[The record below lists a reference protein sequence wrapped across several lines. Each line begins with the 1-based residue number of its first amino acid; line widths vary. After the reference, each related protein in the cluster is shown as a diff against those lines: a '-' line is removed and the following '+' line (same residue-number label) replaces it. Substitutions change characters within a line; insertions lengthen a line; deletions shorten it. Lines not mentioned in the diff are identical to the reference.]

1 MAVGRARLHTW
12 SSETTSKLVMC
23 ATRGTSSS
31 SSCSPP
37 RSPSSPRPA
46 WARRSSGGCSASRS
60 SGALAFFISR
70 LYREYRV
77 TLYGLGDRNRGLLY
91 GAVGVTVLTLTG
103 TRLLWQTAIGTLAW
117 FALLG
122 AAIYAAVFVYRESR
136 EY

>member
-1 MAVGRARLHTW
+1 MRNARNVLIILVLAAAVAFLAAAG
-12 SSETTSKLVMC
+12 V
-23 ATRGTSSS
+23 G
-31 SSCSPP
+31 
-37 RSPSSPRPA
+37 
-46 WARRSSGGCSASRS
+46 ASFLGWLLGIAFL
-60 SGALAFFISR
+60 GALAFFISR

-122 AAIYAAVFVYRESR
+122 AAIYAAVYVYRESR